1 MTARFTRDPKRD
13 LIMSASVEGSS
24 STGPSCCPSASVPET
39 TGDKMVRY
47 DALFKLTEELLAA
60 ETLETTCAA
69 AARHLKYIADAAAWR
84 LIVPWDDGF
93 AVMDGQRGGAVIYE
107 VAELPDWDATQ
118 WRAMLP
124 AEFRREALTA
134 DNSVPHLLVAP
145 GLCRV
150 SVMPIHRNGKAR
162 GLMFAASRTPA
173 GSPLESKFLYMAG
186 ALLADQVLGQLT
198 HRQEVEMLEQAAGED
213 ILTGSMNRRALL
225 QTLRRQIATHHRSGL
240 PIGVLMV
247 DVDHF
252 KSINDRYG
260 HPAGDEVL
268 RSLARRLAGAI
279 RDDDYLGRF
288 GGEEFVVIVY
298 PCPGDVAQLVGERLR
313 KAVAR
318 TPFRIESA
326 GDPFDLPVTI
336 SVGGALFE
344 GLGNEAASEEELIKI
359 ADAALYESKTNGRNR
374 VTVHRPGLDFMAIP
388 AEVAE

>member
-1 MTARFTRDPKRD
+1 
-13 LIMSASVEGSS
+13 MSASVEGSS
-24 STGPSCCPSASVPET
+24 STGPSCYPSVAVQDA

-60 ETLETTCAA
+60 ESLETTCAA
-69 AARHLKYIADAAAWR
+69 AARHLKYIADATAWR
-84 LIVPWDDGF
+84 LIVPWNNGF
-93 AVMDGQRGGAVIYE
+93 AMMDGQRGGAVIYE
-107 VAELPDWDATQ
+107 VADLPQWDAARWQ
-118 WRAMLP
+118 AMLP
-124 AEFRREALTA
+124 AEYRRDALA
-134 DNSVPHLLVAP
+134 AESGVPHLLMAP

-162 GLMFAASRTPA
+162 GLLIAASRTPV
-173 GSPLESKFLYMAG
+173 GSALESKFLHMAS
-186 ALLADQVLGQLT
+186 ALLADQVLGQLA
-198 HRQEVEMLEQAAGED
+198 HRQEVELLEQAAGED
-213 ILTGSMNRRALL
+213 ILTGSMNRRSLM

-268 RSLARRLAGAI
+268 RSLARRLGSTI

-298 PCPGDVAQLVGERLR
+298 PCPGDVIGMVGERLR

-344 GLGNEAASEEELIKI
+344 GLGSDAASEDELIKI

-374 VTVHRPGLDFMAIP
+374 VTVHRPSLAQAAVP
-388 AEVAE
+388 ADVTK